1 MTSAGVVLVVLLA
14 IALAVVI
21 WGVMRYNGLVAVKN
35 DVQRAWS
42 NIDVLLKQRHDE
54 IPKLVETCRQYKQ
67 FEQETLVKVAEARS
81 RVGAAREARD
91 VAALGPAEAALRTS
105 LAGLFAVVERY
116 PDLKA
121 NQQFMQLQTR
131 ISGLE
136 NTIADRREYYNDVV
150 NVNNIMVEQF
160 PDAFIAR
167 MFNFKEAQLLHF
179 DAAETAD
186 VDMRKLFAA

>member
-91 VAALGPAEAALRTS
+91 VGALGPAEAALRTS

-150 NVNNIMVEQF
+150 NVNNTMVEQF

>member
-1 MTSAGVVLVVLLA
+1 MVLLA